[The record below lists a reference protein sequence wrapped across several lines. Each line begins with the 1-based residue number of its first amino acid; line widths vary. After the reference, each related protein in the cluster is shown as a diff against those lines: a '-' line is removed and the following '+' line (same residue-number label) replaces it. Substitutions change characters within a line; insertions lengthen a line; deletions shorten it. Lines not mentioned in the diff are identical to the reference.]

1 MDSRPPFATGAERL
15 RLLYK
20 LPLTGQESRI
30 LVIGSAADA
39 DAVFDRG
46 TQRAEIEVVAPATPM
61 ASSAFDVVA
70 LPGALT
76 CYGVDDGLRRPPVAP
91 HHLLRLAY
99 AALRPGGTV
108 IGHLDHLQSLH
119 GLKHV
124 LQGRLGIASSLG
136 GWRIGSGAG
145 CRSALFRSGF
155 VGAECFYVEPRIAA
169 PMAVV
174 PVHPLAARSHFLRAI
189 RRTRAQYSAAGYVLR
204 LALAGVR
211 LGGALQPHLF
221 FWARRPC

>member
-46 TQRAEIEVVAPATPM
+46 TQRAEIEVVAPAAPM

-119 GLKHV
+119 GLK
-124 LQGRLGIASSLG
+124 LARNS
-136 GWRIGSGAG
+136 WRA
-145 CRSALFRSGF
+145 
-155 VGAECFYVEPRIAA
+155 RIVA
-169 PMAVV
+169 
-174 PVHPLAARSHFLRAI
+174 
-189 RRTRAQYSAAGYVLR
+189 
-204 LALAGVR
+204 ALAG
-211 LGGALQPHLF
+211 H
-221 FWARRPC
+221 RRGVKKATLEVKVEASA